1 MDNPLD
7 EVGPQIKHLGD
18 LVIQGFGK
26 LKDKYQTH
34 RSTNQVA
41 GTTQAV
47 INDRANS
54 REIHYDRLHSS
65 LLPQLKEKLVT
76 ISRLLEP
83 QDIWEEPEARLRRLL
98 EIIPELDSTLSQIH
112 FSTLI
117 VCPGTLFSAS
127 QTNDQDL
134 KEFKTFRLIKLKGTI
149 DHMLWNLCSVCNSA
163 SIHIEI
169 IELST
174 GGLFMHVNESSFYGS
189 YRQALRWIRF
199 TISQLKG
206 SELDVVEECRK
217 IPVLSIDKL
226 LQDTLSILTP
236 SAPKTRYFQ
245 RKLTQQAIIELTKL
259 SIPIIKLFKLF
270 FKKLSREG
278 MNNKKSLKLPL
289 FTQMNSNQI
298 EALSQS
304 AGKISGDLSELVR
317 LLTQADL
324 TLAREPN
331 TIDNRPIIKIAERL
345 PTHFD
350 GPLLSIVLY
359 IVPLI
364 DPLSDQ
370 DYYHTWFVTWNI
382 LINCAIHN
390 FLQLARTFD

>member
-1 MDNPLD
+1 MPLD
-7 EVGPQIKHLGD
+7 RFD
-18 LVIQGFGK
+18 
-26 LKDKYQTH
+26 
-34 RSTNQVA
+34 
-41 GTTQAV
+41 
-47 INDRANS
+47 
-54 REIHYDRLHSS
+54 
-65 LLPQLKEKLVT
+65 
-76 ISRLLEP
+76 
-83 QDIWEEPEARLRRLL
+83 
-98 EIIPELDSTLSQIH
+98 
-112 FSTLI
+112 
-117 VCPGTLFSAS
+117 C
-127 QTNDQDL
+127 
-134 KEFKTFRLIKLKGTI
+134 
-149 DHMLWNLCSVCNSA
+149 
-163 SIHIEI
+163 I
-169 IELST
+169 IEL
-174 GGLFMHVNESSFYGS
+174 
-189 YRQALRWIRF
+189 A
-199 TISQLKG
+199 
-206 SELDVVEECRK
+206 
-217 IPVLSIDKL
+217 
-226 LQDTLSILTP
+226 
-236 SAPKTRYFQ
+236 
-245 RKLTQQAIIELTKL
+245 KL

-298 EALSQS
+298 ESLSQS

-331 TIDNRPIIKIAERL
+331 TIDNRPIIKIAGRL

-382 LINCAIHN
+382 LINSAIHN

>member
-1 MDNPLD
+1 M
-7 EVGPQIKHLGD
+7 Q
-18 LVIQGFGK
+18 
-26 LKDKYQTH
+26 
-34 RSTNQVA
+34 
-41 GTTQAV
+41 
-47 INDRANS
+47 
-54 REIHYDRLHSS
+54 
-65 LLPQLKEKLVT
+65 
-76 ISRLLEP
+76 
-83 QDIWEEPEARLRRLL
+83 
-98 EIIPELDSTLSQIH
+98 
-112 FSTLI
+112 
-117 VCPGTLFSAS
+117 
-127 QTNDQDL
+127 
-134 KEFKTFRLIKLKGTI
+134 
-149 DHMLWNLCSVCNSA
+149 
-163 SIHIEI
+163 
-169 IELST
+169 
-174 GGLFMHVNESSFYGS
+174 VNESRFHSS

-206 SELDVVEECRK
+206 SELDVVEECRQ
-217 IPVLSIDKL
+217 IPILSIDKL

-245 RKLTQQAIIELTKL
+245 RKLSQEPIIELTKL
-259 SIPIIKLFKLF
+259 SIPIIKLFQLF

-278 MNNKKSLKLPL
+278 MNSKKSLKLPL

-298 EALSQS
+298 ESLSQS

-324 TLAREPN
+324 SIAREPN

-364 DPLSDQ
+364 DPLPDQ
-370 DYYHTWFVTWNI
+370 NYYHTWFVTWNI